1 MRLIVSTNG
10 YSHHKYNTTKT
21 LKNVDWGNIEC
32 LIFHSS
38 IDNEVDIIL
47 ELSKAGEKVKKI
59 IYINQTINSLFY
71 GLFAGINADIYND
84 ATMLEDESILDFLVD
99 NYKETGMTIKSPD
112 ADVDTISKFLA
123 TVSKE
128 NAETLKKLVANAS
141 WLRTLE
147 YSVNN
152 VGTALVR
159 TNEANTN
166 MVEMFNRTAEMISDL
181 EESHVKTTQEIEKL
195 SKYIE
200 DTEKRSATGKQ
211 NTAFFFS
218 TYQVSNTVPKVLYI
232 KVYSPCRFLNS
243 FISAY
248 QHYLKMDRQ
257 ISSKVLLAVPKLK
270 NFMTKYDSL
279 PRLAPETV
287 NSLNLASLGD
297 SFVTFEPKTAV
308 LNAFFN
314 MKTELFIVIDMMF
327 GDNLLSG
334 PKVIPICAV
343 NGMSD
348 MQKFGV
354 QPNRCIISFTGMQAN
369 IIIPY
374 LKDYIKASESARR
387 TFYSDKCKDDGYKKL
402 NILLWGR

>member
-1 MRLIVSTNG
+1 MRLIVSTNA
-10 YSHHKYNTTKT
+10 YSHHKYKTTKT
-21 LKNVDWGNIEC
+21 LKNIDWSAVEC

-38 IDNEVDIIL
+38 IDNEVDILL
-47 ELSKAGEKVKKI
+47 ELSKAGEIVKKI

-71 GLFAGINADIYND
+71 GLFAGMSADIYND
-84 ATMLEDESILDFLVD
+84 ATMLEEESILDFLVD
-99 NYKETGMTIKSPD
+99 NYRNTGMTIKSPD

-128 NAETLKKLVANAS
+128 NAETLKRLVSNAS
-141 WLRTLE
+141 WLKTLE
-147 YSVNN
+147 TSVNN

-159 TNEANTN
+159 TNEANSN
-166 MVEMFNRTAEMISDL
+166 MVEMFHKTAEMIADL
-181 EESHVKTTQEIEKL
+181 EQSHVKTTEEIEKL

-200 DTEKRSATGKQ
+200 ETERRNAGGKQ

-218 TYQVSNTVPKVLYI
+218 TYQVANTVPKVLYI

-243 FISAY
+243 FIAAY

-257 ISSKVLLAVPKLK
+257 ISSKILLAVPKLK

-287 NSLNLASLGD
+287 NTLNLAYLGD
-297 SFVTFEPKTAV
+297 AFVTFEPKTAV
-308 LNAFFN
+308 LNAFFS

-327 GDNLLSG
+327 GDNLLAG
-334 PKVIPICAV
+334 PKVIPVGAV
-343 NGMSD
+343 NGLSD
-348 MQKFGV
+348 MQKFNI
-354 QPNRCIISFTGMQAN
+354 PANKCIISFTGMQAN

-387 TFYSDKCKDDGYKKL
+387 TFYSEKCKDEAYKKL